1 MVSEARCCL
10 LSRIMALPKLG
21 LDLIGQF
28 LRVMILGAS
37 VKKITVFSV
46 QVISSVIQF
55 IVYLIIWPVILVTI
69 AYRIR
74 AADLLRLESSSADD
88 IEKLAINEL
97 FEVYLIE

>member
-10 LSRIMALPKLG
+10 LLKIMAPPKLG

-46 QVISSVIQF
+46 QVISSVLEF
-55 IVYLIIWPVILVTI
+55 IV
-69 AYRIR
+69 RQ
-74 AADLLRLESSSADD
+74 
-88 IEKLAINEL
+88 
-97 FEVYLIE
+97 